1 MATIRDSLKNAYYS
15 VVSAVHRRP
24 VALGEA
30 PPMVTFTFD
39 DFPRSAYDAAGATL
53 RAFGGH
59 GTYYAAAG
67 WMDGGPPSSDRY
79 RTADLPALLLDGH
92 ELGTHTY
99 SHVSC
104 RSLSTAAYAA
114 EIARGH
120 EALQQVV
127 GDRASAHFAFPFG
140 AVTPAV
146 KKVAARQCRSSRV
159 TIGGC
164 NGPVADL
171 NFLRANRLYSDSVPF
186 PRIQALIASAARPG
200 RWLIFYTH
208 DVRERPSPFGCTPQ
222 YFEDTVRCAVG
233 AGMRVLTVGEALAAI
248 GAAPPASPA
257 SPAPVA
263 TV

>member
-1 MATIRDSLKNAYYS
+1 MATIRDSLKKAYYS
-15 VVSAVHRRP
+15 AVSAVHRRP

-59 GTYYAAAG
+59 GTYYAAPG

-79 RTADLPALLLDGH
+79 RTADLPALLRDGH

-114 EIARGH
+114 EIAKGH
-120 EALQQVV
+120 EALQQLV

-146 KKVAARQCRSSRV
+146 KKVAARQCQSCRV

-164 NGPVADL
+164 NGPVTDL

-186 PRIQALIASAARPG
+186 SQIEALIAGAARPG
-200 RWLIFYTH
+200 RWLMFYTH
-208 DVRERPSPFGCTPQ
+208 DVRDRPSPFGCTPQ
-222 YFEDTVRCAVG
+222 YFEDTVRCAVA
-233 AGMRVLTVGEALAAI
+233 AGMRVLTVGEVLAAI
-248 GAAPPASPA
+248 AAAP
-257 SPAPVA
+257 PAPVA
-263 TV
+263 TT

>member
-1 MATIRDSLKNAYYS
+1 MATIRDALKRAYYS
-15 VVSAVHRRP
+15 AVSAVHRRP
-24 VALGEA
+24 VALHET

-59 GTYYAAAG
+59 GTYYAAPG
-67 WMDGGPPSSDRY
+67 WMDGGPPSGDRF
-79 RTADLPALLLDGH
+79 RTADLPTLLRDGH

-114 EIARGH
+114 EIAKGH
-120 EALQQVV
+120 EALQQIV
-127 GDRASAHFAFPFG
+127 GDAASANFAFPFG

-146 KKVAARQCRSSRV
+146 KKVAARHCRSCRG
-159 TIGGC
+159 TISGC
-164 NGPVADL
+164 NGPVADV

-186 PRIQALIASAARPG
+186 PHIEALIAAAARPG

-208 DVRERPSPFGCTPQ
+208 DVRDSPSPYGCTPR
-222 YFEDTVRCAVG
+222 YFEDAVRCASA
-233 AGMRVLTVGEALAAI
+233 AGLRILTIGEALAAI
-248 GAAPPASPA
+248 GAAPPP
-257 SPAPVA
+257 PVA
-263 TV
+263 TT

>member
-1 MATIRDSLKNAYYS
+1 MASLRDSLKRAYYS
-15 VVSAVHRRP
+15 AVSAVHRRP
-24 VALGEA
+24 ISLGEM

-59 GTYYAAAG
+59 GTYYAAPG
-67 WMDGGPPSSDRY
+67 WMDGGPPASDRY
-79 RTADLPALLLDGH
+79 RTADL

-120 EALQQVV
+120 DVLKQLV
-127 GDRASAHFAFPFG
+127 GDAASAHFAFPFG

-146 KKVAARQCRSSRV
+146 KKAAARQCESCRV
-159 TIGGC
+159 TIGGL

-186 PRIQALIASAARPG
+186 PRIQALIAGAARPG
-200 RWLIFYTH
+200 KWLLFYTH
-208 DVRERPSPFGCTPQ
+208 DVRDHPSPYGCTPA
-222 YFEDTVRCAVG
+222 YFEDAVRCAVA
-233 AGMRVLTVGEALAAI
+233 AGMRVVTVGEAIAAAAAA
-248 GAAPPASPA
+248 GASRLTAAA
-257 SPAPVA
+257 A
-263 TV
+263 T

>member
-1 MATIRDSLKNAYYS
+1 MATIRDSLKKAYYS

-24 VALGEA
+24 LALGET
-30 PPMVTFTFD
+30 PPVVTFTFD

-59 GTYYAAAG
+59 GTYYAAPG

-79 RTADLPALLLDGH
+79 RTADLPALLRDGH

-114 EIARGH
+114 EIAKGH
-120 EALQQVV
+120 EALQQLV
-127 GDRASAHFAFPFG
+127 GGRASAHFAFPFG

-146 KKVAARQCRSSRV
+146 KKVAARQCQSCRV

-186 PRIQALIASAARPG
+186 SQIEALIAGAARPG
-200 RWLIFYTH
+200 RWLMFYTH
-208 DVRERPSPFGCTPQ
+208 DVRDRPSPFGCTPQ
-222 YFEDTVRCAVG
+222 YFEDTVRCAVA

-248 GAAPPASPA
+248 GAPPPT
-257 SPAPVA
+257 PVA
-263 TV
+263 NA

>member
-1 MATIRDSLKNAYYS
+1 MATIRDSFKKAYYS

-39 DFPRSAYDAAGATL
+39 DFPRSAYNAAGATL

-104 RSLSTAAYAA
+104 HSVTTAAYAA

-120 EALQQVV
+120 EALQQLV
-127 GDRASAHFAFPFG
+127 GDRASSHFAFPFG

-146 KKVAARQCRSSRV
+146 KRAAARQCRSSRV

-186 PRIQALIASAARPG
+186 PEVQALIASAARPG

-208 DVRERPSPFGCTPQ
+208 DVRDRPSPFGCTPP

-248 GAAPPASPA
+248 GAAPPT
-257 SPAPVA
+257 PVA
-263 TV
+263 TT